1 MLERRPDCSR
11 IVCKISPFSSECTR
25 SRQPKVVGD
34 NLGRLPK
41 LARPCDPSR
50 PNCNLGNFFPR
61 PPDVFKMV
69 PGGFKVIPGGFRPQ
83 TMENQ
88 ISFCKDGTLDPRCR
102 PSPLQPPRSR
112 LPAATKPS
120 QGVETPTI
128 GRPVTEQPIKTSHEN
143 TPPAAQ
149 SQGPQNTNG
158 ISNGPLNS
166 FNPTLSP
173 SPIKNNI
180 VTPSR
185 FKTGNK
191 ENNIPLMRAPKQ
203 LGGTEEVDLPCNGL
217 DSSGECTSE
226 VGQKSDG
233 CQSNGFGCDQL
244 QPEETSS
251 RRPVSGKA
259 DPMEEESSQ
268 RTVVPTSPSDSPNL
282 DSSHQT
288 PPTLPDL
295 NVQAFRTSTEAFP
308 AFPASFTEPPSNTLR
323 DTSTV
328 SSNSG
333 TTVLPGPPDMV
344 VNIGSLKDTPLR
356 GQRVSTTP
364 KNELPGNKLASTEL
378 SSSLRP
384 DKNPPL
390 SIGPDIEDPVT
401 SDQNGSFLD
410 PKAKTDESDP
420 IKEGFPRKPISSK
433 EPNLHKEVPVLQRP
447 TTLPH
452 PSKTAGISPLPDQF
466 PPTGKSTPFD
476 LKPVR
481 VPLTSLQSFSPT
493 GLLPSS
499 FSFPTASPSLIPG
512 KPSSVHHPV
521 SHGCTQGHPGC
532 GLKEHQEQKEEDP
545 GVVSECEEKK
555 TGCSDPKLADVDETK
570 CFGSSCQGLHQH
582 PLPATDPIKIDN
594 HDCPPGSHHCS
605 SATVPPKMK
614 DAAVMNSQV
623 TASPP
628 PPSNG
633 VELGK
638 TQNVVP
644 PPRSQVPPTTS
655 TNPRKTLNFEAGR
668 GKESGD
674 PSLQGGGPSPLPTP
688 SSPPSK
694 ANQPGMLNGANQER
708 PRIPQISLDAGHLA
722 RQPRPRPVGSGPLGR
737 PAQAES
743 KKEKQSPTGGPEVPD
758 PGRPHQLAPCA
769 AIPGGP
775 DNSCPQELPRKPKSG
790 PSLTEAPILLDIG
803 KRLPTET
810 GVNCEP
816 GSLAEECWPED
827 PCVEGDPNC
836 WPFDFS
842 RETARTCLANSD
854 TLECQ
859 AFALAYQRYCNSH
872 PVSRLCVGRNTDP
885 APAAG
890 RQPSRPGSGVTSSRP
905 PIECSADSRDPI
917 CRFLPNAA
925 ISPSQPQT
933 FPPAPIGLP
942 VRPGGED
949 PQKSNS
955 FPRKSDRKKLFNLA
969 PKKVPGGPVKTGKVK
984 EVVNPNKSRKPSAA
998 IDPGRGG
1005 RTGSDPERKKKGQ
1018 RKPERGE
1025 RVDERGKEERKGL
1038 ERELGSQLGGV
1049 TGRGEGGQPHKQQVT
1064 RQAGQSRPL
1073 CNNVNMPLNC
1083 SPTTASRAWLI

>member
-34 NLGRLPK
+34 NSGRLPK

-69 PGGFKVIPGGFRPQ
+69 PGGFKVIPGGFRPPQ

-102 PSPLQPPRSR
+102 PLLQAPRSR
-112 LPAATKPS
+112 LPSTKPS

-128 GRPVTEQPIKTSHEN
+128 PRPVTEQPIKSSHEN
-143 TPPAAQ
+143 TPPAQ

-173 SPIKNNI
+173 GPIKNNI

-185 FKTGNK
+185 FKTGNR
-191 ENNIPLMRAPKQ
+191 ENNTPLARAPKQ

-217 DSSGECTSE
+217 DSTECTSD
-226 VGQKSDG
+226 VGQSDR
-233 CQSNGFGCDQL
+233 CRSNGLGCEQL
-244 QPEETSS
+244 QPEKTSPRS
-251 RRPVSGKA
+251 PVFGKP

-268 RTVVPTSPSDSPNL
+268 RTVATTFPSASPNL
-282 DSSHQT
+282 DTFTARPSSNPLT
-288 PPTLPDL
+288 SPDL
-295 NVQAFRTSTEAFP
+295 KTFEALMTSTEAFP

-323 DTSTV
+323 DTTTLSTDMATTV
-328 SSNSG
+328 SR
-333 TTVLPGPPDMV
+333 GPPNPVTNFDPFR
-344 VNIGSLKDTPLR
+344 DPPLR
-356 GQRVSTTP
+356 GQGVATT
-364 KNELPGNKLASTEL
+364 KKTVLPSHELASTEL
-378 SSSLRP
+378 TPGLTP
-384 DKNPPL
+384 DINPPF
-390 SIGPDIEDPVT
+390 SIGPEIEDPFT
-401 SDQNGSFLD
+401 SDQDETLEEPKSKTGKLD
-410 PKAKTDESDP
+410 PKKKGDP
-420 IKEGFPRKPISSK
+420 HQPTRSE
-433 EPNLHKEVPVLQRP
+433 EPNLLKETTVPQRP
-447 TTLPH
+447 TALPD
-452 PSKTAGISPLPDQF
+452 PSKIAGIPSLPDQS

-476 LKPVR
+476 LKPVS

-499 FSFPTASPSLIPG
+499 FSFPTPSPSLIPDE
-512 KPSSVHHPV
+512 PSSPHHPV
-521 SHGCTQGHPGC
+521 SHICIEGHLGCVSQ
-532 GLKEHQEQKEEDP
+532 EHQEHKKKEDP
-545 GVVSECEEKK
+545 GMFSECQDKEAG
-555 TGCSDPKLADVDETK
+555 GCSDPKSGDVEVETK
-570 CFGSSCQGLHQH
+570 CSGSSCQGPHQQ
-582 PLPATDPIKIDN
+582 PVPATDPIKIDN
-594 HDCPPGSHHCS
+594 HDCPPGSLHC

-644 PPRSQVPPTTS
+644 SPRTQVPARSRTPQKPTTS
-655 TNPRKTLNFEAGR
+655 RAPEKPLNLEGR
-668 GKESGD
+668 GKESGK
-674 PSLQGGGPSPLPTP
+674 PSQAGEPSPLPTP

-722 RQPRPRPVGSGPLGR
+722 PHPRPRPVGSGPLGR
-737 PAQAES
+737 PALAES

-769 AIPGGP
+769 AFPGGP
-775 DNSCPQELPRKPKSG
+775 DNSCPQELPRKPKSEPG
-790 PSLTEAPILLDIG
+790 LTEAPILLDIG
-803 KRLPTET
+803 KRLPT
-810 GVNCEP
+810 GGRVNCKP

-854 TLECQ
+854 TAECQ

-925 ISPSQPQT
+925 LSPSQPQT

-942 VRPGGED
+942 ERPGGED

-955 FPRKSDRKKLFNLA
+955 FSQKSDRKKLFNLA

-984 EVVNPNKSRKPSAA
+984 EAVNPNRSRKPSVGTVL
-998 IDPGRGG
+998 GRGG
-1005 RTGSDPERKKKGQ
+1005 RTQGEPERKKGNPK
-1018 RKPERGE
+1018 KSE
-1025 RVDERGKEERKGL
+1025 DARKGL

-1049 TGRGEGGQPHKQQVT
+1049 TGRGEGGQRAHKQQVT

-1073 CNNVNMPLNC
+1073 L
-1083 SPTTASRAWLI
+1083 